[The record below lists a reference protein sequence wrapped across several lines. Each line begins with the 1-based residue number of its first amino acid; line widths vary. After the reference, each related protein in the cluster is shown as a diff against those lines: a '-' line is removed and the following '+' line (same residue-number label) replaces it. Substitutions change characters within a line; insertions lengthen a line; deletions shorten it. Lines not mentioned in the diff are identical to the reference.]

1 MGSFIAF
8 IVGSFWVVTGLVVF
22 GWVLTRSLA
31 NTNFGAVQVSD
42 GYSGPTALLPGN
54 GEAYP
59 MFLAGAQTTGTE
71 KLGFMV
77 AVAGTITDVRAYL
90 TAAPTTSSFIVDV
103 MKNGVTLFTTS
114 ANRPTIAATANASST
129 TLPDIVSV
137 AVGDRIRVDII

>member
-1 MGSFIAF
+1 MPNS
-8 IVGSFWVVTGLVVF
+8 
-22 GWVLTRSLA
+22 
-31 NTNFGAVQVSD
+31 NFGAVQVSD
-42 GYSGPTALLPGN
+42 GYAAPTSLLPGN

-71 KLGFMV
+71 KLGFIA

-90 TAAPTTSSFIVDV
+90 TTAPTGATFIVDV

-114 ANRPTIAATANASST
+114 ANRPTIAISGAASST

-137 AVGDRIRVDII
+137 AVGDRIRVDIIQIGSTIAGSNLYVGVTIRQPNVA